1 MRRTAWSLELPVK
14 RCDSSTRSVDRGRQI
29 LRYPSGVNLLDTD
42 LGRFRLVS
50 LLEGFSYLGL
60 LGIAMPLKYVAGNA
74 GAVRVAGMIHGVLF
88 LLFCAALFS
97 VATNRDWKLKQIA
110 IAFIASL
117 VPFGAFWLEHRL
129 RHQAQA

>member
-1 MRRTAWSLELPVK
+1 MRS
-14 RCDSSTRSVDRGRQI
+14 DHHGSQI
-29 LRYPSGVNLLDTD
+29 VRYLSGVNVLRTD

-50 LLEGFSYLGL
+50 LIEGFSYVGL
-60 LGIAMPLKYVAGNA
+60 LGVAMPLKYVAGNA

-88 LLFCAALFS
+88 VLFCAALFS

-110 IAFIASL
+110 VALIAAL
-117 VPFGAFWLEHRL
+117 VPLGAFWLEHRL